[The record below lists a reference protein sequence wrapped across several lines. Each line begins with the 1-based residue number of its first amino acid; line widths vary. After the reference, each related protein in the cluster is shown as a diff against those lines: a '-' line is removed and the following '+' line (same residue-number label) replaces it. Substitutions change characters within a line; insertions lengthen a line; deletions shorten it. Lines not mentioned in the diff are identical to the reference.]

1 MRVLITGV
9 AGFVGR
15 HLAAHLFAEG
25 GHEVWGLSR
34 AGHEL
39 AGLDPKIRL
48 VVADLTNRD
57 AVETAIA
64 ECRPEAIY
72 HLASQASVKR
82 SFDSPLETLQN
93 NMVGQVHLLDAC
105 IVSAPKAR
113 ILVIGSNEEYGLTE
127 PDELPIKESKELRP
141 VSPYAVSKV
150 TQDMLGHQYFR
161 SRGLQIVRA
170 RPFTH
175 IGPGQAPGFVTTD
188 FAMQLA
194 KMELGRAEPTLNV
207 GNLDGVRD
215 FSDVRDIVRG
225 YRLLLGRGEPGEV
238 YNLGSGVGRT
248 VRSLLDQLLNL
259 TTVRPAVVPD
269 PSRMRPSEIPA
280 MYADCSKILA
290 QTGWKTEI
298 PFEQTLRDVMEDWR
312 LRVRQLD

>member
-15 HLAAHLFAEG
+15 HLAAHLFARG
-25 GHEVWGLSR
+25 GHDVWGLAR
-34 AGHEL
+34 AGREL
-39 AGLDPKIRL
+39 EGLDERVRL
-48 VVADLTNRD
+48 LVADLTDRPS
-57 AVETAIA
+57 VEAAIA
-64 ECRPEAIY
+64 EARPDAVY

-93 NMVGQVHLLDAC
+93 NIVGQVHLLDAC
-105 IVSAPKAR
+105 VSSVPNAR
-113 ILVIGSNEEYGLTE
+113 ILVVGSNEEYGLTE
-127 PDELPIKESKELRP
+127 PGELPIRESKELRP

-161 SRGLQIVRA
+161 ARGLRVIRA

-194 KMELGRAEPTLNV
+194 QMELGRGEPTMAV

-225 YRLLLGRGEPGEV
+225 YRLLIERGEPGEV

-248 VRSLLDQLLNL
+248 IRSILDQLLAL
-259 TTVRPAVVPD
+259 TTVSPEVVVDPA
-269 PSRMRPSEIPA
+269 RMRPSEIPA
-280 MYADCSKILA
+280 MYADCSKIRA
-290 QTGWKTEI
+290 ATGWETEI
-298 PFEQTLRDVMEDWR
+298 PFEQTLQDVLDDWR
-312 LRVRQLD
+312 ARVREAV

>member
-25 GHEVWGLSR
+25 GHEIWGLAR

-39 AGLDPKIRL
+39 VGLDPSIRL
-48 VVADLTNRD
+48 LVADMTNRD
-57 AVETAIA
+57 SVETAIA
-64 ECRPEAIY
+64 ESRPEAIY

-105 IVSAPKAR
+105 ILSAPQAR
-113 ILVIGSNEEYGLTE
+113 ILVVGSNEEYGLTD
-127 PDELPIKESKELRP
+127 PDELPIKENKELRP

-161 SRGLQIVRA
+161 ARNLQIVRV

-175 IGPGQAPGFVTTD
+175 IGPGQAQGFVTTD

-194 KMELGRAEPTLNV
+194 QMELGRCEPTMSV

-215 FSDVRDIVRG
+215 FSDVRDVVRG
-225 YRLLLGRGEPGEV
+225 YRLLIERGEAGEV
-238 YNLGSGVGRT
+238 YNLGSGVGIT
-248 VRSLLDQLLNL
+248 IRSILDQLLSL
-259 TTVRPAVVPD
+259 TDVRPTVVSD

-280 MYADCSKILA
+280 MYADCSKIYA

-298 PFEQTLRDVMEDWR
+298 TFERTLSDVMDDWR
-312 LRVRQLD
+312 QRVRQMD

>member
-34 AGHEL
+34 AGHDL
-39 AGLDPKIRL
+39 PGLDSRIRL
-48 VVADLTNRD
+48 AVADLTHRD
-57 AVETAIA
+57 SVAAAVA

-93 NMVGQVHLLDAC
+93 NIVGQVHLLDAC
-105 IVSAPKAR
+105 IVSAPAAR
-113 ILVIGSNEEYGLTE
+113 ILVVGSNEEYGLTE
-127 PDELPIKESKELRP
+127 PNELPIRESKELRP

-161 SRGLQIVRA
+161 ARRLQIVRV

-194 KMELGRAEPTLNV
+194 LMELGRCEPTMSV

-215 FSDVRDIVRG
+215 FSDVRDVVRG
-225 YRLLLGRGEPGEV
+225 YQLLIEQGEPGEV

-248 VRSLLDQLLNL
+248 IRSLLDQMLEL
-259 TTVRPAVVPD
+259 TTVRPTVVRD

-280 MYADCSKILA
+280 MYADCSRIFA
-290 QTGWKTEI
+290 RTGWKTEI
-298 PFEQTLRDVMEDWR
+298 PFEQSLSDVMEDWR
-312 LRVRQLD
+312 QRVRETV

>member
-15 HLAAHLFAEG
+15 HLAAHLFAQG
-25 GHEVWGLSR
+25 GHEIWGLAR
-34 AGHEL
+34 AGREL
-39 AGLDPKIRL
+39 DDLNPNIRL
-48 VVADLTNRD
+48 LVADLKHRD
-57 AVETAIA
+57 DVEAAIA
-64 ECRPEAIY
+64 EAKPDAVY

-93 NMVGQVHLLDAC
+93 NIVGQVHLLDAC
-105 IVSAPKAR
+105 VQCVPEAR

-127 PDELPIKESKELRP
+127 PDELPIRESKELRP

-150 TQDMLGHQYFR
+150 TQDMLGHQYYR
-161 SRGLQIVRA
+161 ARGLQIVRA

-194 KMELGRAEPTLNV
+194 QMELGRCEPKMGV
-207 GNLDGVRD
+207 GNLDGIRD

-225 YRLLLGRGEPGEV
+225 YRLLIEQGEAGEV

-248 VRSLLDQLLNL
+248 IRSLLDQLLDL
-259 TTVRPAVVPD
+259 TTVRPTIERD
-269 PSRMRPSEIPA
+269 ESRMRPSEIPA
-280 MYADCSKILA
+280 MYADCSKIEA
-290 QTGWKTEI
+290 CTGWKAEI
-298 PFEQTLRDVMEDWR
+298 PFKQTLLDVLEDWR
-312 LRVRQLD
+312 QRVRQEA